1 MKQANPNES
10 EHVELPKSLKTNATR
25 NYSPQTSHL
34 EGFAQMPR
42 QFASPYQNGKLV
54 LKQDLVRRKR
64 SQHTSKFF
72 ETAALTLGAPSPEG
86 GSTSVDNRSGRN
98 SNRQSHSTSVNA
110 SLDHGRIGM
119 QLITDAWN
127 RDYTKKLAAKGPA
140 SLRALNLGTSFL
152 VAPMN

>member
-1 MKQANPNES
+1 MIKPFDPNLTGKYNYGRRLHIMKQANPNES
-10 EHVELPKSLKTNATR
+10 EHVELPKSLKSNATR

-72 ETAALTLGAPSPEG
+72 ETAALTLGSPEHG
-86 GSTSVDNRSGRN
+86 GSTSVQERSGRN
-98 SNRQSHSTSVNA
+98 SNRNSHSTSVNA
-110 SLDHGRIGM
+110 SLDHGRMGM
-119 QLITDAWN
+119 
-127 RDYTKKLAAKGPA
+127 
-140 SLRALNLGTSFL
+140 
-152 VAPMN
+152 

>member
-1 MKQANPNES
+1 MIKPFDPNLTGKYNYGRRLHIMKQANPNET

-25 NYSPQTSHL
+25 NYSPKTSHL

-72 ETAALTLGAPSPEG
+72 ETAAQSLGAP
-86 GSTSVDNRSGRN
+86 
-98 SNRQSHSTSVNA
+98 
-110 SLDHGRIGM
+110 
-119 QLITDAWN
+119 
-127 RDYTKKLAAKGPA
+127 
-140 SLRALNLGTSFL
+140 
-152 VAPMN
+152 

>member
-1 MKQANPNES
+1 
-10 EHVELPKSLKTNATR
+10 
-25 NYSPQTSHL
+25 
-34 EGFAQMPR
+34 MPR

-72 ETAALTLGAPSPEG
+72 ETAAQSLGVTEAG
-86 GSTSVDNRSGRN
+86 GSSSVDNRSGRN
-98 SNRQSHSTSVNA
+98 SNRQTSTVNA

-140 SLRALNLGTSFL
+140 SLRALNLGTTFL
-152 VAPMN
+152 VAPMNQTDPML